1 MDKPRTSRRKFLK
14 SGGSA
19 LGASWL
25 ALNTT
30 LILAACK
37 KA

>member
-1 MDKPRTSRRKFLK
+1 MGKPMSSRRNFLK

-19 LGASWL
+19 LGVSWL

-30 LILAACK
+30 LILAA
-37 KA
+37 